1 MKSRK
6 AAMLMILAALMANLL
21 GCGGEVTKKDSK
33 SEEYMSKET
42 NAHDDS
48 AVKETA
54 VRNDFTAEEAD
65 MAKAEETSVD
75 QNRLNIREIR
85 DGVSDKYVMQ
95 PIQAPTEQ
103 ILNEY
108 HEKGY
113 QNVLLTSHTVK
124 KREGII
130 DEVYLQAQYMDPNGL
145 YQVTEEIGALYP
157 YWGTELGWI
166 NNMELGSLLDY
177 DLTGF
182 NGTYWKYAELL
193 YDGKWD
199 KYNIASE
206 LLGEEIINKYDTD
219 SVIDIYF
226 TFYNFDVLDAKIED
240 VYNFERIRFYKD
252 SAEPVEIGT
261 ATVVINGERYRTSLK
276 LASASGGSYHSDMLV
291 AEGASIC
298 VRGENST
305 DNCYISYSIHNSD
318 GGDIKLI
325 SEEEYNKA
333 VTGAVID
340 VSEIEKNEIISDEE
354 LSGQSDDS
362 SIGQIINYADRYN
375 KVLDEI
381 DAAMEYGS
389 YCLWDLNHDG
399 ILELIVGHGE
409 FSADYINDVWTI
421 DDEGDVTYMGTFY
434 GDQIYCEAPDGD
446 GIYAVYGHMDHEVVT
461 RIKIKDNEIA
471 EEIVYDREVSP
482 EEDYYSDN
490 QIDCADLTDRNYLE
504 NF

>member
-1 MKSRK
+1 
-6 AAMLMILAALMANLL
+6 
-21 GCGGEVTKKDSK
+21 
-33 SEEYMSKET
+33 
-42 NAHDDS
+42 
-48 AVKETA
+48 
-54 VRNDFTAEEAD
+54 
-65 MAKAEETSVD
+65 
-75 QNRLNIREIR
+75 
-85 DGVSDKYVMQ
+85 MQ
-95 PIQAPTEQ
+95 
-103 ILNEY
+103 
-108 HEKGY
+108 K
-113 QNVLLTSHTVK
+113 
-124 KREGII
+124 
-130 DEVYLQAQYMDPNGL
+130 
-145 YQVTEEIGALYP
+145 
-157 YWGTELGWI
+157 
-166 NNMELGSLLDY
+166 
-177 DLTGF
+177 
-182 NGTYWKYAELL
+182 
-193 YDGKWD
+193 
-199 KYNIASE
+199 
-206 LLGEEIINKYDTD
+206 
-219 SVIDIYF
+219 
-226 TFYNFDVLDAKIED
+226 
-240 VYNFERIRFYKD
+240 
-252 SAEPVEIGT
+252 
-261 ATVVINGERYRTSLK
+261 
-276 LASASGGSYHSDMLV
+276 
-291 AEGASIC
+291 GASIC

-381 DAAMEYGS
+381 DAAMECGS

-421 DDEGDVTYMGTFY
+421 DNEGDVTYMGTFY